1 MRTLGVATSKA
12 DFDEGTID
20 NVEIGATTPAAG
32 TFTNLTTTG
41 STNKIGNAATDTI
54 GFYGITPVAQ
64 RAGAAQDAVS
74 TSTIT
79 NVSATGI
86 AASAGGAAFAFVSST
101 QFNTVIDALSMLVPR
116 VSTLITLTNELRAAL
131 VAIGVITGA
140 A

>member
-20 NVEIGATTPAAG
+20 NVEIGATTAAAG

-64 RAGAAQDAVS
+64 RAGSAQTAVS
-74 TSTIT
+74 TSALT
-79 NVSATGI
+79 NVSAT
-86 AASAGGAAFAFVSST
+86 AVDASVAGAFAFVSST
-101 QFNTVIDALSMLVPR
+101 QVNTVIDALSMLVPR